1 VISHELG
8 AFRERRKSPE
18 NQISDVFQSCSPA
31 EAKNAAFD
39 FTEVGVFRR
48 QLCDQT
54 SLIAQP
60 RVAA

>member
-1 VISHELG
+1 MISHELG
-8 AFRERRKSPE
+8 ALRERRKCPE

-31 EAKNAAFD
+31 EAKIAAFD

-48 QLCDQT
+48 QLCDHA
-54 SLIAQP
+54 SLVAKP